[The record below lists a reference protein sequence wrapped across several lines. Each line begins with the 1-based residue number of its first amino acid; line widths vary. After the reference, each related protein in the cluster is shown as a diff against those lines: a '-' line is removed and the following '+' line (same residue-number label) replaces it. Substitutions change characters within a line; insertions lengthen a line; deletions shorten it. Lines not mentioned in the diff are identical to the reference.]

1 MVKTIHGKPVLIGTL
16 NRGDVFG
23 EMAFLG
29 RAKRNALV
37 VADGDVGV
45 EMIAKVAFM
54 EVLDQLLQSVRPKI
68 CAMVNDLTSMTE
80 NQSRLMAYINVL
92 QGLKEKIVD
101 LKSLER
107 EVKKMPERLPRMVI
121 ALVERLNASI
131 EGCTTLAAQAEEAV
145 KVIGSLSF
153 SATGGHAQ

>member
-1 MVKTIHGKPVLIGTL
+1 MVKTIHGKPALIGTP

-29 RAKRNALV
+29 RAKRNASV

-45 EMIAKVAFM
+45 EMIAKDAFM
-54 EVLDQLLQSVRPKI
+54 EVLDQLPQSVRPKI
-68 CAMVNDLTSMTE
+68 RAMVNDLTSMTE
-80 NQSRLMAYINVL
+80 NQSRLMAYLNVL

-107 EVKKMPERLPRMVI
+107 
-121 ALVERLNASI
+121 
-131 EGCTTLAAQAEEAV
+131 G
-145 KVIGSLSF
+145 
-153 SATGGHAQ
+153 

>member
-29 RAKRNALV
+29 RAKRNASV

-45 EMIAKVAFM
+45 EMIAKDAFM
-54 EVLDQLLQSVRPKI
+54 EVLDQLPQSVRPKI
-68 CAMVNDLTSMTE
+68 RAMVNDLTSMTE
-80 NQSRLMAYINVL
+80 NQSRLMAYLNVL
-92 QGLKEKIVD
+92 QDLKEKIVD

-107 EVKKMPERLPRMVI
+107 EVKKMPELLRRVVI

-131 EGCTTLAAQAEEAV
+131 EGCTKLAAQAEEAV
-145 KVIGSLSF
+145 KAIDALSF
-153 SATGGHAQ
+153 SAAGGHAQ

>member
-29 RAKRNALV
+29 RAKRNASV

-45 EMIAKVAFM
+45 EMIAKDAFM
-54 EVLDQLLQSVRPKI
+54 EVLDQLPQSVRPRI
-68 CAMVNDLTSMTE
+68 RAMVNDLTSMTE
-80 NQSRLMAYINVL
+80 NQSRLMAYLNVL

-107 EVKKMPERLPRMVI
+107 EVKKMPELLRRVVI

-131 EGCTTLAAQAEEAV
+131 KGCTKLAAQDEEAV
-145 KVIGSLSF
+145 NAIDALSF
-153 SATGGHAQ
+153 LPAEGHAQ